1 MDACPVTAAAES
13 GTYVYCVVHAPR
25 RPSLNRGLPGIP
37 EAAPPQVISVASRLF
52 AIVSELPLD
61 IYGPG
66 ALEPRLHD
74 LDWVASVAIAHERL
88 VEQLA
93 RRPSHTV
100 IPMKLFTMFSS
111 IESAAADIR
120 RRRAALLAIARRIA
134 GCDEWGVRIM
144 RDVERSGS
152 FANASNRPMH
162 SGTAFLQAR
171 KAARN
176 TVRRARAESL
186 AAADAAFLHLRR
198 FSRDVRRRHLEREAA
213 TNPPILDAAFLVRRE
228 RRPAFRAEVRR
239 QATLCRESG
248 ARLVLTG
255 PWPAYNFIEA
265 SGDRR

>member
-1 MDACPVTAAAES
+1 MDAGPVTSAAES

-37 EAAPPQVISVASRLF
+37 EAAQPQVIPVASRLF

-66 ALEPRLHD
+66 ALEPRLRD

-198 FSRDVRRRHLEREAA
+198 FSRDVRRRHLEREAG
-213 TNPPILDAAFLVRRE
+213 TNPPILDGAFLVSRE
-228 RRPAFRAEVRR
+228 RRAAFRAEVRR
-239 QATLCRESG
+239 QASLCGESG

-255 PWPAYNFIEA
+255 PWPAYNFVDG